1 MRIWRLALAIGIIAL
16 SVPAM
21 SEEKTWY
28 RAPTLSIMTGFLKDP
43 QKPGTLMEWREGLGS
58 RFDADRWVR
67 DFKEAGATYLI
78 FYDKWHDGLVNHDT
92 KTTNY
97 MTHRDFV
104 REIADACH
112 RGGLRL
118 VIYFNPHI
126 DGNPDFKQWAVR
138 DLNDQ
143 PILMSKGWPFESQ
156 SLHSP
161 YRRIAVE
168 QVREL
173 LANYGPMDGLWFD
186 IFGQRI
192 NTRSEWV
199 GRAFEKMYGAPFE
212 KASREQ
218 LGEFSLRTLAGY
230 LDDVRAIAAQH
241 QKDCVLTANGA
252 ANGMANGGPWMQWL
266 GARLD
271 YGSTEGH
278 NFERIEHLARMA
290 RVSPKPI
297 EIGTLLSSTWFAP
310 NEDEPPPAAKTPKQ
324 AIAEAAAA
332 VCQGASVY
340 MALCPSHA
348 GTFGDDLAAAKAVGA
363 WFRGIEPFVK
373 EARPY
378 ADVGIVLGTHTV
390 DGASL
395 SRTNSLW
402 PQYGATQLS
411 AWDEALAMSR
421 SLERA
426 GFFADLLCAWE
437 QGGSWPRTNELVRG
451 WPMSLSGYRATIIPE
466 LAVLDDARV
475 EQIRQYVRDG
485 GRLIAFGHA
494 TMLDSRAVRRK
505 DFALADVFGAKF
517 KGEAA
522 FAAEAFPAMVQVDSV
537 YQPQFPGLNLIDD
550 EPTFWASADT
560 PMPHWAQINL
570 PEPVEVAKVELVSR
584 QGPWRVTDID
594 VEAYDGKQ
602 WNLVKSVRGAT
613 TKVIS
618 VPFDEPVRT
627 RYIKVKVLREL
638 AGESERQIADVE
650 AIRVFDQAGRNWA
663 TSRGQRFA
671 VVGEA
676 PEWSRAF
683 GAESVSCGPM
693 AVEVE
698 ATTARTLARLETGAK
713 TPAVLHNR
721 FGKGEAILITTG
733 EASFRD
739 EMPFWSGI
747 ARMAA
752 GEPTLTCAAMD
763 RYRFLLT
770 QVGAAHVLHVI
781 DRQGGEQKYE
791 PAEISI
797 SLNVERLG
805 APRNITLAGS
815 EAALAVKQES
825 TRSVFTLRPDPV
837 ASVVL
842 R

>member
-1 MRIWRLALAIGIIAL
+1 MGNEVPLMRIGHLVFVCAFTAL
-16 SVPAM
+16 SVPGTA
-21 SEEKTWY
+21 EEKTWY
-28 RAPTLSIMTGFLKDP
+28 RSPTLSIMTGFLKDP

-58 RFDADRWVR
+58 RFDAGRWVS
-67 DFKEAGATYLI
+67 DFQEAGATYLI

-92 KTTNY
+92 KTTSY
-97 MTHRDFV
+97 KTHRDFV

-143 PILMSKGWPFESQ
+143 PILMSNGWPFESQ

-161 YRRIAVE
+161 YRRVAVE

-173 LANYGPMDGLWFD
+173 LTNYGRIDGLWFD
-186 IFGQRI
+186 IFGQRM

-199 GRAFEKMYGAPFE
+199 ARAFEKMYGAPFD
-212 KASREQ
+212 KAAGAQ
-218 LGEFSLRTLAGY
+218 VGEFTLRTLAGY
-230 LDDVRAIAAQH
+230 LDEVRGIAKQQ
-241 QKDCVLTANGA
+241 QKDFVLTANGA
-252 ANGMANGGPWMQWL
+252 ANGMANGGVWMQRV

-278 NFERIEHLARMA
+278 NFERLEQLGRMA

-297 EIGTLLSSTWFAP
+297 EIGTILNTTWFAP

-324 AIAEAAAA
+324 AVAEVAVA

-348 GTFGDDLAAAKAVGA
+348 GTFGDDLKAAKAVGA
-363 WFRGIEPFVK
+363 WFRGIEPFLK

-378 ADVGIVLGTHTV
+378 ADVGIVLGTHTA

-402 PQYGATQLS
+402 PQYGAVQLT
-411 AWDEALAMSR
+411 AWDEALAMSKG
-421 SLERA
+421 LERA
-426 GFFADLLCAWE
+426 GFFPDLLCAWE
-437 QGGSWPRTNELVRG
+437 QGGSWP
-451 WPMSLSGYRATIIPE
+451 PSLSKYRAIIIPE
-466 LAVLDDARV
+466 LAVLDEARI
-475 EQIRQYVRDG
+475 EQLRQYVRDG

-494 TMLDSRAVRRK
+494 TMLDSRAARRK
-505 DFALADVFGAKF
+505 DFALADVFGARF

-537 YQPQFPGLNLIDD
+537 YQPQFPGLNLVDD

-570 PEPVEVAKVELVSR
+570 PKAIEVAKVELVSR

-613 TKVIS
+613 TKGIS
-618 VPFDEPVRT
+618 APFEKPVHT

-650 AIRVFDQAGRNWA
+650 AIRVLDQAGRNWA
-663 TSRGQRFA
+663 TSRGRRFA
-671 VVGEA
+671 VVGET

-683 GAESVSCGPM
+683 GAESISCGPM

-713 TPAVLHNR
+713 APSVLHNR
-721 FGKGEAILITTG
+721 FGKGEAFLITTG

-739 EMPFWSGI
+739 EAPFWSGM
-747 ARMAA
+747 ARMAV
-752 GEPTLTCAAMD
+752 GEPTLICSAMD
-763 RYRFLLT
+763 RYRFLLA

-781 DRQGGEQKYE
+781 DGQAGEPKCE
-791 PAEISI
+791 PAEITI

-805 APRNITLAGS
+805 APRKITLAGS
-815 EAALAVKQES
+815 GAAVAVKQEG
-825 TRSVFTLRPDPV
+825 TQAVFALRPDPV
-837 ASVVL
+837 ASIVL